1 MGRQDSQALAQGSPN
16 ANSALLAGAF
26 ADGNFDENSSLYS
39 EEFLDRGFEGGER
52 EVKTSAKEN
61 LDAKSAMLAPSAKAL
76 DKPMLSRATLA
87 SFAQQIKE
95 SIKNYKPPL
104 TKLSLDLNPKN
115 LGKIELTIAKKGK
128 DLQINITSNPQAITL
143 FAQNQADLKHN
154 LQNVG
159 FNQVDFNF
167 SQNSSSQNQS
177 RQQKRNKNSLQQ
189 YQEVNNITQ
198 PQYDALEITLPKY
211 A

>member
-26 ADGNFDENSSLYS
+26 ADGNFDENSSG

-61 LDAKSAMLAPSAKAL
+61 FDAKSAMLAPSAKAL
-76 DKPMLSRATLA
+76 DKPVLSRATLA

>member
-1 MGRQDSQALAQGSPN
+1 MGRQDSPLSQNSPS

-26 ADGNFDENSSLYS
+26 ADGNFDENSSG

-61 LDAKSAMLAPSAKAL
+61 FDAKNTMLAPSAKAL

>member
-26 ADGNFDENSSLYS
+26 ADGNFDENSSG

-61 LDAKSAMLAPSAKAL
+61 FDAKNTMLAPSAKAL

>member
-1 MGRQDSQALAQGSPN
+1 MGRQDSQALSQGSPN

-26 ADGNFDENSSLYS
+26 ADGNFDENSSG

-61 LDAKSAMLAPSAKAL
+61 FDAKNTMLAPSAKAL